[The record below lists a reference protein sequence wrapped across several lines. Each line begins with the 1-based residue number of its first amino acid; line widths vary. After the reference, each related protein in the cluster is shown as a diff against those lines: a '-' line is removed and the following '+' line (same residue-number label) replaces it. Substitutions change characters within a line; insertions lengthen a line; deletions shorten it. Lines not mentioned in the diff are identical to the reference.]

1 MVSQRATGQAV
12 SQIPSAAALAASS
25 SSTQGANKSAIKC
38 SAFSPSR
45 FQLSLFASVIEGLES
60 DQLRIH
66 DTATGQLKCEH
77 TIGFKASITCLVW
90 GYYGMPGRILH
101 HNSSK
106 KKRKR
111 SDEINGDS
119 EHHNAVVAVGTNHS
133 EIHMFSPSEGTIVGT
148 LKDVHTKGIYDF
160 KFVND
165 GGSSVAWSLGG
176 DNKLVE
182 WNLLNGKPLR

>member
-12 SQIPSAAALAASS
+12 SQIPFAAALAAS

-60 DQLRIH
+60 DQLRVH

-77 TIGFKASITCLVW
+77 TIGFKATITCLVW
-90 GYYGMPGRILH
+90 GYYGTPGRIPH

-106 KKRKR
+106 NKRKR
-111 SDEINGDS
+111 SDEVNGDS
-119 EHHNAVVAVGTNHS
+119 ETHNAVVAVGTNHS

-165 GGSSVAWSLGG
+165 GVSSVAWSLGG